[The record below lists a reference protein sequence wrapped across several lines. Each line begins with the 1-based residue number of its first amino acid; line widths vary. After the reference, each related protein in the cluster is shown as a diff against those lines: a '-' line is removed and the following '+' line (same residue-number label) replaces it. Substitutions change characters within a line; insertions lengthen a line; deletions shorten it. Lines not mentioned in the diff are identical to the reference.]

1 MPSAVEEFIPQSW
14 MLPEL
19 VVEYKESLRILY
31 ISHTFKSVKRSLV
44 PLVTAGVLMLAGCA
58 GADDSA
64 NSAATSLESSSPSAS
79 PTPTETFDPVSLP
92 ALMQTKIVGSD
103 LVVGDAIGSTANYT
117 RHPITYKANEFTIS
131 GIMNIPKGEG
141 PFPTLVLGHG
151 YIDTDI
157 YTSGRGLKREQDYL
171 ANKGYIVLHTDYR
184 NHAGSDD
191 DPNIDSTLRLG
202 YTIDVIAA
210 ARALRASG
218 LPQVDTEKIGYLGR
232 SMGGGIGYNVATV
245 APNEYDAIV
254 LYAPVSANYV
264 DNFNKW
270 GRNMPAVGNPI
281 IERFG
286 SPEDT
291 PKFWAGISA
300 ENYFD
305 KIDDPIMIHHGT
317 NDESCKV
324 TWSERAAAQMEA
336 LNKDVTLHI
345 YEGEQHA
352 FGPQWELSML
362 RSVEFFQKNL

>member
-1 MPSAVEEFIPQSW
+1 
-14 MLPEL
+14 MLLRRFPLAL
-19 VVEYKESLRILY
+19 VVA
-31 ISHTFKSVKRSLV
+31 VLV
-44 PLVTAGVLMLAGCA
+44 AGCS
-58 GADDSA
+58 GQTESA
-64 NSAATSLESSSPSAS
+64 ISSLPSNEPSLQAPSAS
-79 PTPTETFDPVSLP
+79 PDEVFDPISLP
-92 ALMQTKIVGSD
+92 SLMQTEISGTD
-103 LVVGDAIGSTANYT
+103 LVVGEAMGSTAKYT
-117 RHPITYKANEFTIS
+117 RHPVTYKANEFTIS

-151 YIDTDI
+151 YIDPAI

-171 ANKGYIVLHTDYR
+171 ANQGYIVLHTDYR

-191 DPNIDSTLRLG
+191 DPENDTNLRLG

-245 APNEYDAIV
+245 APNEYDAII

-270 GRNMPAVGNPI
+270 GRDNPDIANPI
-281 IERFG
+281 IQRFG
-286 SPEDT
+286 SPEET
-291 PKFWAGISA
+291 PKFWAGMSA

-305 KIDDPIMIHHGT
+305 KIDDPIMIHHGSADDT
-317 NDESCKV
+317 CQLA
-324 TWSERAAAQMEA
+324 WSERAASQMEA
-336 LNKDVTLHI
+336 LDKDVTLHV

-352 FGPQWELSML
+352 FGPQWELSMQ
-362 RSVEFFQKNL
+362 RSVEFFKQNL

>member
-1 MPSAVEEFIPQSW
+1 MLLKRFSFVVLAAFLVAGCSGQTESAV
-14 MLPEL
+14 
-19 VVEYKESLRILY
+19 
-31 ISHTFKSVKRSLV
+31 
-44 PLVTAGVLMLAGCA
+44 
-58 GADDSA
+58 
-64 NSAATSLESSSPSAS
+64 SSSPSIEPSLPVAS
-79 PTPTETFDPVSLP
+79 ATPEEVFDPVSLP
-92 ALMQTKIVGSD
+92 ALMQTEITGTD
-103 LVVGDAIGSTANYT
+103 LVIGDAIDSNANYT
-117 RHPITYKANEFTIS
+117 RHPVTYKANEFTIS
-131 GIMNIPKGEG
+131 GIMNIPKGDG

-157 YTSGRGLKREQDYL
+157 YTSGRGLIREQAYL
-171 ANKGYIVLHTDYR
+171 ANQGYIVLHTDYR

-191 DPNIDSTLRLG
+191 DPNNDTNLRLG

-210 ARALRASG
+210 ARALRDSG
-218 LPQVDTEKIGYLGR
+218 LPQVDTQKIGYLGR

-245 APNEYDAIV
+245 APNEFDAIV

-291 PKFWAGISA
+291 PDFWAGISA

-317 NDESCKV
+317 ADSICKLA
-324 TWSERAAAQMEA
+324 WSERAVSQMQA
-336 LNKDVTLHI
+336 LDKDVTLHI

-352 FGPQWELSML
+352 FEPQLELSL
-362 RSVEFFQKNL
+362 QRSVEFFKQNL

>member
-1 MPSAVEEFIPQSW
+1 MQPELAAGFRQRLQIPQKSLTFEGMRRNW
-14 MLPEL
+14 IPLVAISSLL
-19 VVEYKESLRILY
+19 VV
-31 ISHTFKSVKRSLV
+31 
-44 PLVTAGVLMLAGCA
+44 GCA
-58 GADDSA
+58 SGN
-64 NSAATSLESSSPSAS
+64 NSASEVALPSNAATTSVN
-79 PTPTETFDPVSLP
+79 PTPAETFDPVSLP
-92 ALMQTKIVGSD
+92 ALMQNEIIGSD
-103 LVVGDAIGSTANYT
+103 LVVGDPIGSTANYT
-117 RHPITYKANEFTIS
+117 RHPVTYKANEFTIS

-151 YIDTDI
+151 YIDVDI

-171 ANKGYIVLHTDYR
+171 ANQGYIVLHTDYR
-184 NHAGSDD
+184 NHAESDD
-191 DPNIDSTLRLG
+191 DPNNDTNLRLG

-210 ARALRASG
+210 ARALRESG

-270 GRNMPAVGNPI
+270 GRGNPE
-281 IERFG
+281 IENPIVARYG
-286 SPEDT
+286 SPEDN

-300 ENYFD
+300 ENYFE

-324 TWSERAAAQMEA
+324 AWSERAASQMEA
-336 LNKDVTLHI
+336 LNKDVTLYI

-352 FGPQWELSML
+352 FGPQWELSMQ
-362 RSVEFFQKNL
+362 RSVEFFKQNL

>member
-1 MPSAVEEFIPQSW
+1 
-14 MLPEL
+14 
-19 VVEYKESLRILY
+19 
-31 ISHTFKSVKRSLV
+31 
-44 PLVTAGVLMLAGCA
+44 
-58 GADDSA
+58 
-64 NSAATSLESSSPSAS
+64 
-79 PTPTETFDPVSLP
+79 
-92 ALMQTKIVGSD
+92 
-103 LVVGDAIGSTANYT
+103 
-117 RHPITYKANEFTIS
+117 
-131 GIMNIPKGEG
+131 
-141 PFPTLVLGHG
+141 LGHG
-151 YIDTDI
+151 YIETDI

-171 ANKGYIVLHTDYR
+171 ANQGYIVLHTDYR

-245 APNEYDAIV
+245 APNEYDAII

-264 DNFNKW
+264 DNFNRW
-270 GRNMPAVGNPI
+270 GRDNPDVGNPI
-281 IERFG
+281 IQKHG

-291 PKFWAGISA
+291 PKFWAGMSA

-324 TWSERAAAQMEA
+324 AWSERAAAQMKA

-352 FGPQWELSML
+352 FGPQWELSMQ

>member
-1 MPSAVEEFIPQSW
+1 
-14 MLPEL
+14 MLL
-19 VVEYKESLRILY
+19 KRFSFVVVAAL
-31 ISHTFKSVKRSLV
+31 
-44 PLVTAGVLMLAGCA
+44 LVTGCS
-58 GADDSA
+58 GQTESA
-64 NSAATSLESSSPSAS
+64 SSSAPSNEPSLPAAS
-79 PTPTETFDPVSLP
+79 ATPEEVFDPVSLP
-92 ALMQTKIVGSD
+92 ALMQTEITGTD

-171 ANKGYIVLHTDYR
+171 ANQGYIVLHTDYR

-270 GRNMPAVGNPI
+270 GRNMPAVATPI

-286 SPEDT
+286 SPEDS

-305 KIDDPIMIHHGT
+305 KIDDPIMIHHGSADNT
-317 NDESCKV
+317 CQLA
-324 TWSERAAAQMEA
+324 WSERAASQMQA
-336 LNKDVTLHI
+336 FDKDVTLHV
-345 YEGEQHA
+345 YEGEGHA
-352 FGPQWELSML
+352 FEPQWELSMQ
-362 RSVEFFQKNL
+362 RSVEFFQQNL

>member
-1 MPSAVEEFIPQSW
+1 M
-14 MLPEL
+14 
-19 VVEYKESLRILY
+19 
-31 ISHTFKSVKRSLV
+31 KRSLV
-44 PLVTAGVLMLAGCA
+44 PLVIIGSLLLTGCT
-58 GADDSA
+58 GANDSA
-64 NSAATSLESSSPSAS
+64 SSAATPIESLSPSAS
-79 PTPTETFDPVSLP
+79 PTPIETFDPVSLP
-92 ALMQTKIVGSD
+92 ALMQAEIVGSD

-151 YIDTDI
+151 YIDVDI

-171 ANKGYIVLHTDYR
+171 ANQGYIVLHTDYR

-191 DPNIDSTLRLG
+191 DPNNDTNLRLG

-270 GRNMPAVGNPI
+270 GRDNPDVGNPI
-281 IERFG
+281 VQRFG
-286 SPEDT
+286 SPEES

-324 TWSERAAAQMEA
+324 AWSERAAAQMKA

-352 FGPQWELSML
+352 FGPQWELSIQ

>member
-1 MPSAVEEFIPQSW
+1 M
-14 MLPEL
+14 
-19 VVEYKESLRILY
+19 
-31 ISHTFKSVKRSLV
+31 KRSLV
-44 PLVTAGVLMLAGCA
+44 PLVIIGSLLLTGCA
-58 GADDSA
+58 GADHSA
-64 NSAATSLESSSPSAS
+64 SSAGTSIESSSPSAS

-92 ALMQTKIVGSD
+92 ALMQTEIVGSD
-103 LVVGDAIGSTANYT
+103 LVVGDAIGSTAKYT
-117 RHPITYKANEFTIS
+117 RHPVTYKANEFTIS

-151 YIDTDI
+151 YIDPAI

-171 ANKGYIVLHTDYR
+171 ANQGYIVLHSDYR

-191 DPNIDSTLRLG
+191 DPDNDTNLRLG

-245 APNEYDAIV
+245 APNEYDAII

-270 GRNMPAVGNPI
+270 GRDNPDVGNPI
-281 IERFG
+281 IQRFG
-286 SPEDT
+286 SPEDS
-291 PKFWAGISA
+291 PEFWAGISA

-324 TWSERAAAQMEA
+324 AWSERAAAQMEA

-352 FGPQWELSML
+352 FGPQWELSMQ
-362 RSVEFFQKNL
+362 RSVEFFEQNL

>member
-1 MPSAVEEFIPQSW
+1 M
-14 MLPEL
+14 
-19 VVEYKESLRILY
+19 
-31 ISHTFKSVKRSLV
+31 KRSVVSVVIVGSLF
-44 PLVTAGVLMLAGCA
+44 LAGCA
-58 GADDSA
+58 SADESA
-64 NSAATSLESSSPSAS
+64 NSVSPSSESSPPSAS

-92 ALMQTKIVGSD
+92 ALMQTEIVGSD

-117 RHPITYKANEFTIS
+117 RHPVTYKANEFTIS

-151 YIDTDI
+151 YIDIDI

-171 ANKGYIVLHTDYR
+171 ANQGYIVLHTDYR

-191 DPNIDSTLRLG
+191 DPEHSNNLRLG

-210 ARALRASG
+210 AKALKTSG
-218 LPQVDTEKIGYLGR
+218 LPPVDTNKIGYLGR

-270 GRNMPAVGNPI
+270 GRNMPAVGDPI

-305 KIDDPIMIHHGT
+305 KIDDPIMIHHGSADDT
-317 NDESCKV
+317 CQLA
-324 TWSERAAAQMEA
+324 WSERVASQMQA
-336 LNKDVTLHI
+336 LDKDVTLHI

-352 FGPQWELSML
+352 FGPQWELSMQ
-362 RSVEFFQKNL
+362 RSVEFFKVNL

>member
-1 MPSAVEEFIPQSW
+1 
-14 MLPEL
+14 ML
-19 VVEYKESLRILY
+19 
-31 ISHTFKSVKRSLV
+31 FKRFSLV
-44 PLVTAGVLMLAGCA
+44 LTAALLVAGCS
-58 GADDSA
+58 GQMESSD
-64 NSAATSLESSSPSAS
+64 SSSPSIEPSAPAASAS
-79 PTPTETFDPVSLP
+79 PKEAFDPVSLP
-92 ALMQTKIVGSD
+92 ALMKTEITGTD
-103 LVVGDAIGSTANYT
+103 LVVGDAIGSTATYT
-117 RHPITYKANEFTIS
+117 RHPVTYKANEFTIS
-131 GIMNIPKGEG
+131 GIMNIPKGDG

-151 YIDTDI
+151 YIDPAI

-171 ANKGYIVLHTDYR
+171 ANQGYIVLHSDYR

-191 DPNIDSTLRLG
+191 DPNNDTNLRLG

-270 GRNMPAVGNPI
+270 GRDNPDVGNPI
-281 IERFG
+281 IQRFG
-286 SPEDT
+286 SPEDS
-291 PKFWAGISA
+291 PEFWAGISA

-324 TWSERAAAQMEA
+324 AWSERAASQMEA
-336 LNKDVTLHI
+336 LDKDVTLHI

-352 FGPQWELSML
+352 FGPQWELSMQ
-362 RSVEFFQKNL
+362 RSVEFFKQNL

>member
-1 MPSAVEEFIPQSW
+1 MLLRKISLVLVIAIMVAGCSGQTESASSSSLNTDPSAPV
-14 MLPEL
+14 
-19 VVEYKESLRILY
+19 
-31 ISHTFKSVKRSLV
+31 
-44 PLVTAGVLMLAGCA
+44 A
-58 GADDSA
+58 
-64 NSAATSLESSSPSAS
+64 SAS
-79 PTPTETFDPVSLP
+79 PEETFDPVSLP
-92 ALMQTKIVGSD
+92 ALMQTEIAGTN

-151 YIDTDI
+151 YIDVDI

-171 ANKGYIVLHTDYR
+171 ANQGYIVLHTDYR

-191 DPNIDSTLRLG
+191 DPNNDTNLRLG

-210 ARALRASG
+210 ARALRNSG
-218 LPQVDTEKIGYLGR
+218 LPQVDTQKIGYLGR
-232 SMGGGIGYNVATV
+232 SMGGGIGYNVAAV

-270 GRNMPAVGNPI
+270 GRDNPDVGNPI
-281 IERFG
+281 IQRFG
-286 SPEDT
+286 SPEDA

-324 TWSERAAAQMEA
+324 AWSERAASQMEE

-345 YEGEQHA
+345 YEGERHA
-352 FGPQWELSML
+352 FGPQWELSMQ
-362 RSVEFFQKNL
+362 RTVEFFKQNL

>member
-1 MPSAVEEFIPQSW
+1 
-14 MLPEL
+14 
-19 VVEYKESLRILY
+19 
-31 ISHTFKSVKRSLV
+31 
-44 PLVTAGVLMLAGCA
+44 
-58 GADDSA
+58 
-64 NSAATSLESSSPSAS
+64 
-79 PTPTETFDPVSLP
+79 
-92 ALMQTKIVGSD
+92 
-103 LVVGDAIGSTANYT
+103 
-117 RHPITYKANEFTIS
+117 
-131 GIMNIPKGEG
+131 MNIPKGEG

-171 ANKGYIVLHTDYR
+171 ANQGYIVLHTDYR

-245 APNEYDAIV
+245 APNEFDAIV

-270 GRNMPAVGNPI
+270 GRNMPAVATPI

-286 SPEDT
+286 SPEDS

-317 NDESCKV
+317 ADSICKLA
-324 TWSERAAAQMEA
+324 WSERAVSQMQA
-336 LNKDVTLHI
+336 LDKDVTFHV

-352 FGPQWELSML
+352 FEPQLELSL
-362 RSVEFFQKNL
+362 QRSVEFFAKNL

>member
-1 MPSAVEEFIPQSW
+1 MLLKRFSLVLVAALFVASCSGPTESAV
-14 MLPEL
+14 
-19 VVEYKESLRILY
+19 
-31 ISHTFKSVKRSLV
+31 
-44 PLVTAGVLMLAGCA
+44 
-58 GADDSA
+58 
-64 NSAATSLESSSPSAS
+64 SSSPSSEPSTPAAS
-79 PTPTETFDPVSLP
+79 AFPEEVFDPVSLP
-92 ALMQTKIVGSD
+92 ALMQTEIAGTD
-103 LVVGDAIGSTANYT
+103 LVVGNAIGSTANYT
-117 RHPITYKANEFTIS
+117 RHPVTYKANEFTIS

-151 YIDTDI
+151 YIDPAI

-171 ANKGYIVLHTDYR
+171 ANQGYIVLHTDYR

-191 DPNIDSTLRLG
+191 DPDNDTNLRLG

-210 ARALRASG
+210 ARALRASE

-232 SMGGGIGYNVATV
+232 SMGGGIGYNVAAV
-245 APNEYDAIV
+245 APNEYDAII

-270 GRNMPAVGNPI
+270 GRDNPDVGNPI
-281 IERFG
+281 IQRFG
-286 SPEDT
+286 SPEDS
-291 PKFWAGISA
+291 PEFWAGISA

-324 TWSERAAAQMEA
+324 TWSERAASQMQA
-336 LNKDVTLHI
+336 LDKDVTLHI

-352 FGPQWELSML
+352 FGPQWELSMQ
-362 RSVEFFQKNL
+362 RSVEFFAKNL

>member
-1 MPSAVEEFIPQSW
+1 MNYFGNMQI
-14 MLPEL
+14 
-19 VVEYKESLRILY
+19 KK
-31 ISHTFKSVKRSLV
+31 FSLV
-44 PLVTAGVLMLAGCA
+44 LIVSLLVAGCS
-58 GADDSA
+58 GQTESA
-64 NSAATSLESSSPSAS
+64 SSSAPSNDPGLPSAS
-79 PTPTETFDPVSLP
+79 ATPEEVFDPVSLP
-92 ALMQTKIVGSD
+92 ALMQTEITGTD
-103 LVVGDAIGSTANYT
+103 LVVGDAIGSTASYT
-117 RHPITYKANEFTIS
+117 RHPVTYKANEFTIS
-131 GIMNIPKGEG
+131 GIMNIPKGDG

-151 YIDTDI
+151 YIDPAI

-171 ANKGYIVLHTDYR
+171 ANQGYIVLHTDYR

-191 DPNIDSTLRLG
+191 DPDNDTNLRLG

-270 GRNMPAVGNPI
+270 GRDNPDVGNPI
-281 IERFG
+281 IQRFG
-286 SPEDT
+286 SPEDS

-324 TWSERAAAQMEA
+324 AWSERAASQMQA
-336 LNKDVTLHI
+336 FDKDVTLHI

-352 FGPQWELSML
+352 FGPQWELSMQ
-362 RSVEFFQKNL
+362 RSVEFFKQNL

>member
-1 MPSAVEEFIPQSW
+1 MKRNWIP
-14 MLPEL
+14 L
-19 VVEYKESLRILY
+19 VIVG
-31 ISHTFKSVKRSLV
+31 SLV
-44 PLVTAGVLMLAGCA
+44 LAGCT
-58 GADDSA
+58 
-64 NSAATSLESSSPSAS
+64 NTNESTDGEASPSAS
-79 PTPTETFDPVSLP
+79 ASASANTSPSPTETFDPVSLP
-92 ALMQTKIVGSD
+92 ALMQTEIVGSD
-103 LVVGDAIGSTANYT
+103 LVVGDAIGSTVKYT
-117 RHPITYKANEFTIS
+117 RYPVTYKANEFTIS

-151 YIDTDI
+151 YIDPAI

-171 ANKGYIVLHTDYR
+171 ANQGYIVLHSDYR

-191 DPNIDSTLRLG
+191 DPDNDTNLRLG

-210 ARALRASG
+210 ARALRESG

-245 APNEYDAIV
+245 APNEFDAII

-270 GRNMPAVGNPI
+270 GRDNPDVGNPI
-281 IERFG
+281 IQKFG

-324 TWSERAAAQMEA
+324 AWSERAAEQMQA

-352 FGPQWELSML
+352 FGPQWELSMQ
-362 RSVEFFQKNL
+362 RSVEFFEQNL

>member
-1 MPSAVEEFIPQSW
+1 MPISKFGQ
-14 MLPEL
+14 
-19 VVEYKESLRILY
+19 SLRDPSKYL
-31 ISHTFKSVKRSLV
+31 TFKSMKRSLV
-44 PLVTAGVLMLAGCA
+44 SLVIAGGLLLTGCA
-58 GADDSA
+58 NADKSA
-64 NSAATSLESSSPSAS
+64 IEVATPSESSSPSAS
-79 PTPTETFDPVSLP
+79 PTPTETFDQVSLP
-92 ALMQTKIVGSD
+92 ALMQTEISGSD
-103 LVVGDAIGSTANYT
+103 LLVGKAIGSTAKYT
-117 RHPITYKANEFTIS
+117 KYPVTYKANELTIS
-131 GIMNIPKGEG
+131 GIMNIPKGDG

-151 YIDTDI
+151 YIDPAI

-171 ANKGYIVLHTDYR
+171 ANQGYIVLHTDYR

-191 DPNIDSTLRLG
+191 DPENSNNLRLG

-210 ARALRASG
+210 AKALKASG
-218 LPQVDTEKIGYLGR
+218 LPQIDTTKIGYLGR
-232 SMGGGIGYNVATV
+232 SMGGGIGYNVAVV
-245 APNEYDAIV
+245 APDEFDAIV

-270 GRNMPAVGNPI
+270 GRGNPE
-281 IERFG
+281 IENPIVARHG
-286 SPEDT
+286 SPEES

-324 TWSERAAAQMEA
+324 AWSERAAAQMKA

-352 FGPQWELSML
+352 FGPQWELSMQ
-362 RSVEFFQKNL
+362 RSVEFFKEAL

>member
-1 MPSAVEEFIPQSW
+1 
-14 MLPEL
+14 ML
-19 VVEYKESLRILY
+19 LRKI
-31 ISHTFKSVKRSLV
+31 SLV
-44 PLVTAGVLMLAGCA
+44 LVTALMVAGCS
-58 GADDSA
+58 GQTESA
-64 NSAATSLESSSPSAS
+64 SSSAPSNEPSAPVASAS
-79 PTPTETFDPVSLP
+79 PEETFDPVSLP
-92 ALMQTKIVGSD
+92 ALMQTEITGTD
-103 LVVGDAIGSTANYT
+103 LVVGDAIGSAANYT

-151 YIDTDI
+151 YIDVDI

-171 ANKGYIVLHTDYR
+171 ANQGYIVLHTDYR

-191 DPNIDSTLRLG
+191 DPSNDTNLRLG

-232 SMGGGIGYNVATV
+232 SMGGGIGYNVAAV

-270 GRNMPAVGNPI
+270 GRDNPDVGNPI
-281 IERFG
+281 IQRFG

-324 TWSERAAAQMEA
+324 AWSERAASQMEE

-352 FGPQWELSML
+352 FGPQWELSMQ
-362 RSVEFFQKNL
+362 RTVEFFSKNL

>member
-1 MPSAVEEFIPQSW
+1 M
-14 MLPEL
+14 
-19 VVEYKESLRILY
+19 
-31 ISHTFKSVKRSLV
+31 KRSLI
-44 PLVTAGVLMLAGCA
+44 PLFIIGSLLLAGCS
-58 GADDSA
+58 SA
-64 NSAATSLESSSPSAS
+64 SELASSVASPSETPSPSAS

-92 ALMQTKIVGSD
+92 ALMQTEIVGSD
-103 LVVGDAIGSTANYT
+103 LVIGDAIGSTAKYT
-117 RHPITYKANEFTIS
+117 RHPVTYKANEFTIS

-171 ANKGYIVLHTDYR
+171 ANRGYIVLHTDYR

-191 DPNIDSTLRLG
+191 DPNNDTNLRLG

-218 LPQVDTEKIGYLGR
+218 LPQVDTAKIGYLGR

-245 APNEYDAIV
+245 APNEFDAII

-300 ENYFD
+300 ENYFER
-305 KIDDPIMIHHGT
+305 IEDPILIHHGT
-317 NDESCKV
+317 NDQICKIA
-324 TWSERAAAQMEA
+324 WSERAVAQMEA
-336 LNKDVTLHI
+336 LNKDVTFQI

-352 FGPQWELSML
+352 FEPQWELSMQ
-362 RSVEFFQKNL
+362 RSVEFFEQNL

>member
-1 MPSAVEEFIPQSW
+1 MLLKRFSLVLAVSLFVTSCSGQTESAVSTAPSIEPSIP
-14 MLPEL
+14 
-19 VVEYKESLRILY
+19 
-31 ISHTFKSVKRSLV
+31 
-44 PLVTAGVLMLAGCA
+44 
-58 GADDSA
+58 
-64 NSAATSLESSSPSAS
+64 AASAS
-79 PTPTETFDPVSLP
+79 PEESFDPVSLP
-92 ALMQTKIVGSD
+92 ALMQTEITGTD
-103 LVVGDAIGSTANYT
+103 LVVGDAIGSTAKYT
-117 RHPITYKANEFTIS
+117 RHPVTYKANEFTIS
-131 GIMNIPKGEG
+131 GIMNIPKGDG

-171 ANKGYIVLHTDYR
+171 ANQGYIVLHTDYR
-184 NHAGSDD
+184 NHASSDD
-191 DPNIDSTLRLG
+191 DLNNDTNLRLG

-270 GRNMPAVGNPI
+270 GRDNPDVGNPI
-281 IERFG
+281 IQRFG
-286 SPEDT
+286 SPEDA
-291 PKFWAGISA
+291 PEFWAGISA
-300 ENYFD
+300 ENYFS
-305 KIDDPIMIHHGT
+305 KINDPIMIHHGT

-324 TWSERAAAQMEA
+324 AWSERAATQMQA

-352 FGPQWELSML
+352 FGHQWELSMQ
-362 RSVEFFQKNL
+362 RSVEFFKQNL

>member
-1 MPSAVEEFIPQSW
+1 
-14 MLPEL
+14 
-19 VVEYKESLRILY
+19 
-31 ISHTFKSVKRSLV
+31 
-44 PLVTAGVLMLAGCA
+44 
-58 GADDSA
+58 
-64 NSAATSLESSSPSAS
+64 
-79 PTPTETFDPVSLP
+79 
-92 ALMQTKIVGSD
+92 
-103 LVVGDAIGSTANYT
+103 
-117 RHPITYKANEFTIS
+117 
-131 GIMNIPKGEG
+131 MNIPKGEG

-151 YIDTDI
+151 YIDVNI

-171 ANKGYIVLHTDYR
+171 ANQGYIVLHSDYR

-191 DPNIDSTLRLG
+191 DPDNDTNLRLG

-245 APNEYDAIV
+245 APNEYDAII

-270 GRNMPAVGNPI
+270 GRDNPDVSNPI
-281 IERFG
+281 IQRFG
-286 SPEDT
+286 SPEDS
-291 PKFWAGISA
+291 PEFWAGVSA
-300 ENYFD
+300 ENYFE

-324 TWSERAAAQMEA
+324 AWSERAAAQMKA

-352 FGPQWELSML
+352 FGPQWELSMQ

>member
-1 MPSAVEEFIPQSW
+1 MKRTWIH
-14 MLPEL
+14 L
-19 VVEYKESLRILY
+19 VIIGSLLL
-31 ISHTFKSVKRSLV
+31 T
-44 PLVTAGVLMLAGCA
+44 GCA
-58 GADDSA
+58 DADDSA
-64 NSAATSLESSSPSAS
+64 NSAATSSESSSPTAS
-79 PTPTETFDPVSLP
+79 PTPTESFDPVSLP
-92 ALMQTKIVGSD
+92 ALMQTEIVGSD
-103 LVVGDAIGSTANYT
+103 LNVGDAIGSTAKYT
-117 RHPITYKANEFTIS
+117 RHPVTYKANEFTIS

-151 YIDTDI
+151 YIDPAI

-171 ANKGYIVLHTDYR
+171 ANQGYIVLHSDYR
-184 NHAGSDD
+184 NHAGSDN
-191 DPNIDSTLRLG
+191 DPDNDTNLRLG

-245 APNEYDAIV
+245 APNEYDAII

-286 SPEDT
+286 SPEDA
-291 PKFWAGISA
+291 PEFWAGISA
-300 ENYFD
+300 ENYFE

-324 TWSERAAAQMEA
+324 AWSERAAAQMEA

-352 FGPQWELSML
+352 FGPQWELSMQ
-362 RSVEFFQKNL
+362 RSVEFFQKHL

>member
-1 MPSAVEEFIPQSW
+1 M
-14 MLPEL
+14 
-19 VVEYKESLRILY
+19 
-31 ISHTFKSVKRSLV
+31 KRSLV
-44 PLVTAGVLMLAGCA
+44 PLVIIGSLLLTGCA

-64 NSAATSLESSSPSAS
+64 SSAATSIESPSPSAS

-92 ALMQTKIVGSD
+92 ALMQTEIVGSD
-103 LVVGDAIGSTANYT
+103 LVVGEAIGSTANYT

-151 YIDTDI
+151 YIDVNI

-171 ANKGYIVLHTDYR
+171 ANQGYIVLHSDYR

-191 DPNIDSTLRLG
+191 DPDNHTNLRLG

-245 APNEYDAIV
+245 APNEYDAII

-264 DNFNKW
+264 DNFNRW
-270 GRNMPAVGNPI
+270 GRDNPDVGNPI
-281 IERFG
+281 IQKHG

-291 PKFWAGISA
+291 PKFWAGMSA

-305 KIDDPIMIHHGT
+305 KIDDPIMIHHGSADDT
-317 NDESCKV
+317 CQLA
-324 TWSERAAAQMEA
+324 WSERAASQMEA

-352 FGPQWELSML
+352 FGPQWELSMQ
-362 RSVEFFQKNL
+362 RSVEFFKQNL

>member
-1 MPSAVEEFIPQSW
+1 M
-14 MLPEL
+14 
-19 VVEYKESLRILY
+19 
-31 ISHTFKSVKRSLV
+31 KRSLI
-44 PLVTAGVLMLAGCA
+44 PLVIVGALLLAGCA
-58 GADDSA
+58 GASESA
-64 NSAATSLESSSPSAS
+64 VSAASPSESSSPSVS

-92 ALMQTKIVGSD
+92 ALMETEISGSN
-103 LVVGDAIGSTANYT
+103 LVVGKAISNAAKYT
-117 RHPITYKANEFTIS
+117 RYAVTYKANELTIS
-131 GIMNIPKGEG
+131 GIMNIPKGDG

-151 YIDTDI
+151 YIDPAI

-171 ANKGYIVLHTDYR
+171 ANQGYIVLHTDYR

-191 DPNIDSTLRLG
+191 DPENSNNLRLG

-210 ARALRASG
+210 AKALKTSG
-218 LPQVDTEKIGYLGR
+218 LPQVDTNKIGYLGR

-245 APNEYDAIV
+245 APNEFDAIV

-270 GRNMPAVGNPI
+270 GRGNPE
-281 IERFG
+281 IENPIVARHG
-286 SPEDT
+286 SPEET

-305 KIDDPIMIHHGT
+305 KIADPIMIHHGT

-324 TWSERAAAQMEA
+324 AWSERAASQMKA

-345 YEGEQHA
+345 YDGEQHA
-352 FGPQWELSML
+352 FGPQWELSMQ
-362 RSVEFFQKNL
+362 RSVAFFELNL

>member
-1 MPSAVEEFIPQSW
+1 M
-14 MLPEL
+14 
-19 VVEYKESLRILY
+19 
-31 ISHTFKSVKRSLV
+31 KRSLI
-44 PLVTAGVLMLAGCA
+44 PLFIVGSLLLAGCA
-58 GADDSA
+58 NAEESA
-64 NSAATSLESSSPSAS
+64 SGVTTPSESSSPTAS

-103 LVVGDAIGSTANYT
+103 LVVGDAIASNANYT
-117 RHPITYKANEFTIS
+117 RYPVTYKANEFTIS

-157 YTSGRGLKREQDYL
+157 YTSGRGLIREQDYL
-171 ANKGYIVLHTDYR
+171 ANRGYIVLHTDYR
-184 NHAGSDD
+184 DHAGSDD
-191 DPNIDSTLRLG
+191 DPENSNNLRLG

-218 LPQVDTEKIGYLGR
+218 LPQVDVEKIGYLGR

-245 APNEYDAIV
+245 APNEFDAII

-286 SPEDT
+286 SPEDN

-305 KIDDPIMIHHGT
+305 KIDDPILIHHGT
-317 NDESCKV
+317 NDQICKIAW
-324 TWSERAAAQMEA
+324 TERAVAQMEA
-336 LNKDVTLHI
+336 LNKDVTLQI

-352 FGPQWELSML
+352 FEPQWELSMQ
-362 RSVEFFQKNL
+362 RSVKFFEQNL

>member
-1 MPSAVEEFIPQSW
+1 MLLKRFSLVLAGTLFVASCSGPTESAV
-14 MLPEL
+14 
-19 VVEYKESLRILY
+19 
-31 ISHTFKSVKRSLV
+31 
-44 PLVTAGVLMLAGCA
+44 
-58 GADDSA
+58 
-64 NSAATSLESSSPSAS
+64 SSSPSS
-79 PTPTETFDPVSLP
+79 EPSTPAALAFPEEVFDPVSLP
-92 ALMQTKIVGSD
+92 ALMQTEITGTD
-103 LVVGDAIGSTANYT
+103 LVVGNAIGSAANYT
-117 RHPITYKANEFTIS
+117 RHPVTYKANEFKIS

-151 YIDTDI
+151 YIDPAI

-171 ANKGYIVLHTDYR
+171 ANQGYIVLHTDYR

-191 DPNIDSTLRLG
+191 DPENNTNLRLG

-245 APNEYDAIV
+245 APNEYDAII

-264 DNFNKW
+264 DNFNRW
-270 GRNMPAVGNPI
+270 GRDNPDVGNPI
-281 IERFG
+281 IQKHG

-291 PKFWAGISA
+291 PEFWAGMSA

-305 KIDDPIMIHHGT
+305 KIEDPIMIHHGSADDT
-317 NDESCKV
+317 CQLA
-324 TWSERAAAQMEA
+324 WSERAANQMQA
-336 LNKDVTLHI
+336 LGKDVTLHV

-352 FGPQWELSML
+352 FGPQWELSMQ
-362 RSVEFFQKNL
+362 RSVEFFQQNL

>member
-1 MPSAVEEFIPQSW
+1 M
-14 MLPEL
+14 
-19 VVEYKESLRILY
+19 
-31 ISHTFKSVKRSLV
+31 KRTWI
-44 PLVTAGVLMLAGCA
+44 PLVIVGSIALSGCA

-64 NSAATSLESSSPSAS
+64 SSSATSIESSSPSVS
-79 PTPTETFDPVSLP
+79 PTTTEAFDPVSLP
-92 ALMQTKIVGSD
+92 ALMQTEISGTD

-117 RHPITYKANEFTIS
+117 RHPVTYKANEFTIS
-131 GIMNIPKGEG
+131 GIMNIPKGDG

-151 YIDTDI
+151 YIDPAI

-171 ANKGYIVLHTDYR
+171 ANQGYIVLHTDYR

-191 DPNIDSTLRLG
+191 DPENSNNLRIG

-210 ARALRASG
+210 AKALKASG
-218 LPQVDTEKIGYLGR
+218 LPQVDVNQIGYLGR
-232 SMGGGIGYNVATV
+232 SMGGGIGYNVAAV
-245 APNEYDAIV
+245 APNEFDAIV

-264 DNFNKW
+264 DNFHKW
-270 GRNMPAVGNPI
+270 GRGNPD
-281 IERFG
+281 IENPIVARHG
-286 SPEDT
+286 SPEET

-305 KIDDPIMIHHGT
+305 RIDDPIMIHHGT

-324 TWSERAAAQMEA
+324 AWSERAAAQMEA

-352 FGPQWELSML
+352 FGPQWELSMQ
-362 RSVEFFQKNL
+362 RSVEFFKVNL

>member
-1 MPSAVEEFIPQSW
+1 MKRNLIPLFI
-14 MLPEL
+14 
-19 VVEYKESLRILY
+19 VGSLLL
-31 ISHTFKSVKRSLV
+31 S
-44 PLVTAGVLMLAGCA
+44 GCA
-58 GADDSA
+58 SA
-64 NSAATSLESSSPSAS
+64 SESASSVASPSETPSPSAS

-92 ALMQTKIVGSD
+92 ALMQTEIVGSD
-103 LVVGDAIGSTANYT
+103 LVIGDAIGSTAKYT
-117 RHPITYKANEFTIS
+117 RHPVTYKANEFTIS

-171 ANKGYIVLHTDYR
+171 ANRGHIVLHTDYR

-191 DPNIDSTLRLG
+191 DPNNDTNLRLG

-210 ARALRASG
+210 ARALRTSG
-218 LPQVDTEKIGYLGR
+218 LPQVDTAKIGYLGR

-245 APNEYDAIV
+245 APNEFDAII

-300 ENYFD
+300 ENYFER
-305 KIDDPIMIHHGT
+305 IEDPILIHHGT
-317 NDESCKV
+317 NDQICKIA
-324 TWSERAAAQMEA
+324 WSERAVAQMEA
-336 LNKDVTLHI
+336 LNKDVTFQI

-352 FGPQWELSML
+352 FEPQWELSMQ
-362 RSVEFFQKNL
+362 RSVKFFEQNL

>member
-1 MPSAVEEFIPQSW
+1 MKRNWIPLAFIG
-14 MLPEL
+14 LL
-19 VVEYKESLRILY
+19 VI
-31 ISHTFKSVKRSLV
+31 
-44 PLVTAGVLMLAGCA
+44 AGC
-58 GADDSA
+58 
-64 NSAATSLESSSPSAS
+64 SSSNEPTSRSTTPDESAS
-79 PTPTETFDPVSLP
+79 ATASPSPTESFDPVSLP
-92 ALMQTKIVGSD
+92 ALMQTEIVGKD
-103 LVVGDAIGSTANYT
+103 LVIGDSIGGTSKYT
-117 RHPITYKANEFTIS
+117 RHRITYKANELTIS
-131 GIMNIPKGEG
+131 GIINIPKGEG

-151 YIDTDI
+151 YIDPEI

-171 ANKGYIVLHTDYR
+171 ANQGYIVLHTDYR

-191 DPNIDSTLRLG
+191 DPENGNNLRLG

-210 ARALRASG
+210 AKALKNSG
-218 LPQVDTEKIGYLGR
+218 LPQVDVSKIGYLGR

-245 APNEYDAIV
+245 APNEFDAIV

-270 GRNMPAVGNPI
+270 GRGNPE
-281 IERFG
+281 IENPIVAKHG

-305 KIDDPIMIHHGT
+305 KINDPIMIHHGT

-324 TWSERAAAQMEA
+324 AWSERAASQMKA

-345 YEGEQHA
+345 YKGEQHA
-352 FGPQWELSML
+352 FGPQWELSMQ
-362 RSVEFFQKNL
+362 RSVKFFEKHL